1 MFNIIFVSHLPH
13 TSHTRSPSR
22 SPARHSPHVEN
33 VPMLILESREN
44 WRTGGCIADSSGCT
58 WAVDI
63 PQLPSPD
70 CRESA
75 RSSTQRVAHS
85 HRRRHRG
92 RCESLRSCAAAA
104 SRYTAFSCRA
114 RPARLPEGGLTRR
127 TTVKIMQTRSAAA
140 SAIQVG
146 CIAAT
151 RASARAVVARIAAT
165 PTRRGGSA

>member
-1 MFNIIFVSHLPH
+1 MFKYVYVYCYRISHTPH
-13 TSHTRSPSR
+13 TSHPL
-22 SPARHSPHVEN
+22 P
-33 VPMLILESREN
+33 VPQPGTAQSTCRECSNGSQEN
-44 WRTGGCIADSSGCT
+44 WRPASDLRCLSA
-58 WAVDI
+58 AH
-63 PQLPSPD
+63 PPP
-70 CRESA
+70 RESA
-75 RSSTQRVAHS
+75 RSELDAARRAP

-127 TTVKIMQTRSAAA
+127 TTVKTMQTRSAAA

-151 RASARAVVARIAAT
+151 RASARALVSRIAAT